1 MKNINLK
8 NHQFHYEICKR
19 EMNHK
24 WGIKKCKEIIPKYEN
39 DEREVTKEILKKLMI
54 KVKNFLLITLTNYS
68 EFN

>member
-1 MKNINLK
+1 
-8 NHQFHYEICKR
+8 
-19 EMNHK
+19 MNHK

-54 KVKNFLLITLTNYS
+54 KVKNFLLITLINYS

>member
-24 WGIKKCKEIIPKYEN
+24 WGIIPKYEN
-39 DEREVTKEILKKLMI
+39 DQREVTIEILKKLMI
-54 KVKNFLLITLTNYS
+54 KDKNFLLITLINYS